1 MAAQNKSLGHVVVTG
16 GCGFLG
22 HHIVKLLGERHPTS
36 RVSVVDLRTA
46 SSNRLPHASYHD
58 ADITDAAAL
67 RALFAAPTGPLAGA
81 DVVVHTASPHAVGV
95 PDEVL
100 RRVNLDGTRNLLEAA
115 REAGV
120 KAFVYTSSASV
131 VFDGVVELVN
141 ADERYPIV
149 AGEGQPSYYT
159 TTKAWAETAVL
170 EANRKDSSSD
180 TKKPLLT
187 CAIRP
192 AGIFGEGD
200 VQLLPPMLGAY
211 FRGQSRFQLGDNT
224 NLFDFTYVA
233 NVAHAH
239 LLAAAALLATHALA
253 PTIPLDTERVDG
265 EAFFVT
271 NDQPVPFWDFARAVW
286 RQAGPPVPVASTWV
300 LPKDLMMPVG
310 ALLEWAC
317 WALGRTPNLTRDQV
331 RYSTVRRYYCIDK
344 AKRRLGY
351 RPIVGLAEGVRRGV
365 AEVLSR
371 DGPEWAWVRGG
382 GRPPPATKRA

>member
-22 HHIVKLLGERHPTS
+22 HHIVKLLGERYPTS
-36 RVSVVDLRTA
+36 RVSVLDLRT
-46 SSNRLPHASYHD
+46 SSNRLPHATYHD
-58 ADITDAAAL
+58 GDITDAGAL
-67 RALFAAPTGPLAGA
+67 RALFATQLAGA
-81 DVVVHTASPHAVGV
+81 DVVIHTASPHAVGV

-100 RRVNLDGTRNLLEAA
+100 RKVNLDGTRNLLEAA

-131 VFDGVVELVN
+131 VFDGVIELVN

-159 TTKAWAETAVL
+159 TTKAWAENAVL
-170 EANRKDSSSD
+170 EANRKDSSD

-286 RQAGPPVPVASTWV
+286 RTAGPPVPISKTWV
-300 LPKDLMMPVG
+300 LPKDIMMPVG

-317 WALGRTPNLTRDQV
+317 WALGRKPNITRDQV

-351 RPIVGLAEGVRRGV
+351 RPIVGLGEGVRRGV
-365 AEVLSR
+365 EEVLSR

-382 GRPPPATKRA
+382 GQPPAATKA

>member
-22 HHIVKLLGERHPTS
+22 HHIVKLLGERYPTS
-36 RVSVVDLRTA
+36 RVSVIDLRT
-46 SSNRLPHASYHD
+46 STNRLPHASYHD
-58 ADITDAAAL
+58 ADITDLAAL
-67 RALFAAPTGPLAGA
+67 RALFATGPLAGA
-81 DVVVHTASPHAVGV
+81 DVVIHTASPHAVGV

-100 RRVNLDGTRNLLEAA
+100 RKVNLDGTRNLLEAA

-120 KAFVYTSSASV
+120 KAF
-131 VFDGVVELVN
+131 
-141 ADERYPIV
+141 
-149 AGEGQPSYYT
+149 
-159 TTKAWAETAVL
+159 AWAENAVL
-170 EANRKDSSSD
+170 EANRKDSSD

-286 RQAGPPVPVASTWV
+286 RTAGPPVPISKTWV
-300 LPKDLMMPVG
+300 LPKDIMMPVG

-317 WALGRTPNLTRDQV
+317 WALGRKPNITRDQV

-351 RPIVGLAEGVRRGV
+351 RPIVGLGEGVRRGV
-365 AEVLSR
+365 EEVLSR

-382 GRPPPATKRA
+382 GQPPAATKA